1 MAVSAHEVER
11 ALLARLRPEYE
22 RKGYRFVAEPP
33 ERLLPPFLRGYRP
46 DAIALKGD
54 GGAIIEVTRRQGDQA
69 VDELAAISKEVSSH
83 SGWEFH
89 VVFAGDDPNG
99 DAVRFT
105 PAKADVERELAAV
118 QALIDAGHIRA
129 ALVMAWAAFEA
140 VARAQPID
148 DDEAPKHRTPLQV
161 VERLAMYGFLEP
173 DTARR
178 LRACAKLRNAVVHG
192 DFSVDVTA
200 EAVARLMSAIR
211 DLAGDVASAAE

>member
-69 VDELAAISKEVSSH
+69 VEELASISREVSSH

-89 VVFAGDDPNG
+89 VVFAGDDPDG

-105 PAKADVERELAAV
+105 PTRADVERELAAV
-118 QALIDAGHIRA
+118 QTLVGAGHVRA
-129 ALVMAWAAFEA
+129 ALVMAWAVFEA

-148 DDEAPKHRTPLQV
+148 DGEAPKHRTPLQV

-192 DFSVDVTA
+192 DFSVDVTPD
-200 EAVARLMSAIR
+200 AVTALVAAIR
-211 DLAGDVASAAE
+211 NIADEAPSAA